1 MRLLDDIS
9 HASRAASPRIVL
21 SEGEDPRIIEAALKA
36 TRDRVAQV
44 LLIGDEGRIRELLS
58 GCEGAAGIEIHDPRT
73 SDKLEAYSQ
82 AYFELRK
89 HKGLSLDEARRAMQ
103 SGLDFA
109 AMMLR
114 QGDADGTIGGAV
126 ATTAETVRAALQIIG
141 KAAGADVVSSCFL
154 MLLKEPF
161 CRPVIFADCGLILQP
176 NAGELANIALASAQ
190 SLRALTGQEPR
201 VAMLS
206 FSTMGSVSA
215 EAHESINRIRTAMAM
230 VKEREPHLI
239 IDGEIQ
245 FDAAIVPDVA
255 GKKAPDSILEG
266 HANVFVFPSLSAG
279 NIGYKIAH
287 RLGGAV
293 SLGPILQGLAH
304 PANDLSRGC
313 SAEDV
318 YQMIAITGAQAA
330 AQLNV
335 STA

>member
-114 QGDADGTIGGAV
+114 QETP
-126 ATTAETVRAALQIIG
+126 TAPSEGPSRPPPRRCAPLYR
-141 KAAGADVVSSCFL
+141 SSAR
-154 MLLKEPF
+154 
-161 CRPVIFADCGLILQP
+161 RPGRTSC
-176 NAGELANIALASAQ
+176 
-190 SLRALTGQEPR
+190 R
-201 VAMLS
+201 VAS
-206 FSTMGSVSA
+206 
-215 EAHESINRIRTAMAM
+215 
-230 VKEREPHLI
+230 
-239 IDGEIQ
+239 
-245 FDAAIVPDVA
+245 
-255 GKKAPDSILEG
+255 
-266 HANVFVFPSLSAG
+266 
-279 NIGYKIAH
+279 
-287 RLGGAV
+287 
-293 SLGPILQGLAH
+293 
-304 PANDLSRGC
+304 
-313 SAEDV
+313 
-318 YQMIAITGAQAA
+318 
-330 AQLNV
+330 
-335 STA
+335 